1 MSAPNEK
8 TRAASTVR
16 GFSSS
21 LYLNDHQAA
30 EYTGLSVATLRR
42 DRFQKRGFPYVKFG
56 RSVRYR
62 REDIDREMSLHL
74 IVPKSA

>member
-1 MSAPNEK
+1 MGNSRRLPVSSGQNAG
-8 TRAASTVR
+8 AA
-16 GFSSS
+16 
-21 LYLNDHQAA
+21 YLNDHQAA

-62 REDIDREMSLHL
+62 REDLDREMSRHL
-74 IVPKSA
+74 VVPKSA